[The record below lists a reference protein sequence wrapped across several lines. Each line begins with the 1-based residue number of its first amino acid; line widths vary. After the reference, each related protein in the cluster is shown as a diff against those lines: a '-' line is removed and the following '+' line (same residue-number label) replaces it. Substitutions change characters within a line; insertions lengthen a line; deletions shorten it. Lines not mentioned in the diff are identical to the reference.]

1 MQEFLKPLL
10 LSCET
15 KSARLVSQSLAT
27 VQKMVSNQALSP
39 EGAAS
44 VIEMIAKVE
53 KIGDEGVQLKVLQTA
68 LTLLQSPL
76 HPTTEEGIATIL
88 GLCFRSLT
96 QKGRKDTVTSTAAAT
111 VRQSVAIVF
120 TYVDVGAEL
129 GRLQRLQLAAEDSNA
144 VAAAAAAKAA
154 AEAFPSMK
162 PPPSVDDLPSQ
173 ELSAAQKLLEDLIA
187 IATGAPP
194 TWLKTPSLP
203 RTFILEV
210 LDFAL
215 ANSSELFMS
224 LPDFQTALSLR
235 ISQLLQ
241 AQLQD
246 YLDAGAAGAQLA
258 SSNFPAFKATLRCIR
273 TLLVRYHTQLGL
285 RCGTLIQTMLRGLGT
300 GQPAIQR
307 ISTGQLVKQILED
320 APLIYFLFIT
330 FDREKDRKIDA
341 VRALVGTVADTLD
354 VALKNQPTTGENAN
368 SGGNSTSSF
377 EEINADAIGALFQ
390 SRSQNKDWS
399 VDTDYETA
407 TPASQQAYL
416 AMLCLDSLLHF
427 MASVEVLTSA
437 ATDGG
442 GELQGSDW
450 YALSSRERLLLG
462 TPREV
467 ASTAPPPLPIER
479 DACAA
484 LISFTWRATL
494 SVFSQML
501 ALSTIESMV
510 LSLLKGYQGFTQAC
524 GVLELEEPRDA
535 FLGALCHL
543 ALAADGERPSLSR
556 IDAASITRSSSPRLE
571 RTGSDGGSSYSPLSP
586 SSSGGGAASPTGS
599 KRHQQRT
606 TSVDDVDGGI
616 VLTPKNVQAMRTLF
630 NIAHRLANV
639 LGPGWALVLETLNSL
654 DRVLHSPKTTTQE
667 GNSGVLPGGTVLAG
681 PLLSSD
687 LAILSAA
694 ASQLFECTRDMSR
707 EAVVAL
713 LSGLRD
719 VSIAHMPHAAQ
730 VSQPKMFALER
741 MVEVL
746 IFNIHRIYD
755 LWGIF
760 LSHVLEIVDDP
771 KPLVRVAAIDALG
784 RAIEGALGG
793 LCRTTTT
800 TTTTT
805 AGNED
810 RKDYTKKSSSSSTDA
825 VVNASSIGNN
835 TASISNITSASIVE
849 STGGLE
855 HMLLVALEALHNDER
870 ERDVRIGVLRVLL
883 AVLQRHGERL
893 TDGWTPVFR
902 LLAVVPGQEDPETV
916 SLGFQSL
923 QLAASDYM
931 PAMPFPRLK
940 RCLEVAVAY
949 GEQQTD
955 LNVSL
960 TTISLLWNVG
970 DMLSRTKLSGDRGA
984 SGGGGRAFGRKDSS
998 TDQNRRN
1005 TSSISA
1011 TSGEKEEKE
1020 EEKTNI
1026 NDDDDEEESSR
1037 HRPSQLAAVTTPA
1050 QIEELLEL
1058 IFSALQSLSQD
1069 PRPEVRNS
1077 GARTLF
1083 AVVITQGPR
1092 LSRVVWER
1100 CLWELL
1106 FPLLRHAFHMSA
1118 TSSKEEAEAALLG
1131 RSKGAQVRLVMHHSR
1146 NTEQKQ
1152 WDETVV
1158 VAVGGMA
1165 RLLRAH
1171 LPAIAA
1177 MEGMEAGWDELMIV
1191 AESSLAGG
1199 RKEVALAAVGLLGSV
1214 LGAHGADDTVVTSVM
1229 WRRSMRALDVGV
1241 EAATSAGC
1249 LVPLSARAE
1258 LVQLVGQLYT
1268 QLRLRF
1274 TEADTISVFRWIEA
1288 FCRNPWSED
1297 DVTNVVQTVG
1307 MPPVQKAALALLPTL
1322 GPEHLPELWP
1332 DYVLSIVKLIQPS
1345 HVVAAWHEHHEAE
1358 LAAAAAAA
1366 SASEQPGC
1374 DSNSNTTSTT
1384 GPPMTPARP
1393 SGAASS
1399 LSTGLGATPG
1409 PLGTGGVSSSGQ
1421 LRASKQSQ
1429 HKYALNSAF
1438 LEKVR
1443 GYVVILR
1450 NLISLLYSGGYYR
1463 CRKLYVK

>member
-1 MQEFLKPLL
+1 
-10 LSCET
+10 
-15 KSARLVSQSLAT
+15 
-27 VQKMVSNQALSP
+27 MVSNEALSP
-39 EGAAS
+39 EGAQS
-44 VIEMIAKVE
+44 VIGMLAKVE
-53 KIGDEGVQLKVLQTA
+53 KLGDEGVQLKVLQTA

-76 HPTTEEGIATIL
+76 HPTTEDGIATIL

-96 QKGRKDTVTSTAAAT
+96 QKGRKDTVISTASAT

-129 GRLQRLQLAAEDSNA
+129 SRLERLQLAAEDSNA

-162 PPPSVDDLPSQ
+162 PPPLLDDLPSQ
-173 ELSAAQKLLEDLIA
+173 ELSAAQKLLEDLIS

-224 LPDFQTALSLR
+224 LPEFQSALSLR

-300 GQPAIQR
+300 GQPAIHR

-320 APLIYFLFIT
+320 TPLLYFLFIT
-330 FDREKDRKIDA
+330 FDMQKDRKLDA
-341 VRALVGTVADTLD
+341 VRALVGAVADTLD
-354 VALKNQPTTGENAN
+354 AALRNQASAGENASS
-368 SGGNSTSSF
+368 SGSATSPSV

-399 VDTDYETA
+399 VDTDYESA
-407 TPASQQAYL
+407 TSAAQQAYL
-416 AMLCLDSLLHF
+416 AMLSLDSLLHF
-427 MASVEVLTSA
+427 MASVEVLTYA
-437 ATDGG
+437 ATEGG

-462 TPREV
+462 TPREIT
-467 ASTAPPPLPIER
+467 STAPQPLPVER
-479 DACAA
+479 EACAT
-484 LISFTWRATL
+484 LVGYTWRATL
-494 SVFSQML
+494 SVLSRML

-543 ALAADGERPSLSR
+543 ALAADGERLSLTGTM
-556 IDAASITRSSSPRLE
+556 AADSSDMNRSSSARLE
-571 RTGSDGGSSYSPLSP
+571 RVGSGGGSNSPRSP
-586 SSSGGGAASPTGS
+586 SSSGGGPASPTGS
-599 KRHQQRT
+599 KHHHQRT
-606 TSVDDVDGGI
+606 TSVEDVDGGI

-654 DRVLHSPKTTTQE
+654 DRVLHSPKTTTQDGGSGS
-667 GNSGVLPGGTVLAG
+667 GNGGGAGGALAG

-746 IFNIHRIYD
+746 NFNVHRIYD

-771 KPLVRVAAIDALG
+771 KPLVRAAAIDALG
-784 RAIEGALGG
+784 QAIVGALGG
-793 LCRTTTT
+793 LRRNT
-800 TTTTT
+800 
-805 AGNED
+805 GSENND
-810 RKDYTKKSSSSSTDA
+810 KDHSSSSSGA
-825 VVNASSIGNN
+825 NASSLGN
-835 TASISNITSASIVE
+835 SSAFVSSTPNATVVE

-870 ERDVRIGVLRVLL
+870 ERDVRVGVLRVLL

-902 LLAVVPGQEDPETV
+902 LLAIVPGQEDPETV

-931 PAMPFPRLK
+931 PAMPYPRLK

-970 DMLSRTKLSGDRGA
+970 DMLSRTKLNGDRGT
-984 SGGGGRAFGRKDSS
+984 SGGGAFARKDTISG
-998 TDQNRRN
+998 QNRRN
-1005 TSSISA
+1005 VGGMSA
-1011 TSGEKEEKE
+1011 ILGGKEEKE
-1020 EEKTNI
+1020 AENKNI
-1026 NDDDDEEESSR
+1026 NDDDEERSPQ
-1037 HRPSQLAAVTTPA
+1037 HRSGQLAAVTTSA

-1092 LSRVVWER
+1092 LSRAVWER

-1146 NTEQKQ
+1146 NTQQKQ

-1158 VAVGGMA
+1158 VSVGGMA

-1199 RKEVALAAVGLLGSV
+1199 RKEVAVAAVGFLGGV
-1214 LGAHGADDTVVTSVM
+1214 LGAHGGDDTVVTPAM

-1258 LVQLVGQLYT
+1258 LVQLVGQLYS
-1268 QLRLRF
+1268 QLRHRF
-1274 TEADTISVFRWIEA
+1274 TETNTISVFRWVEA

-1322 GPEHLPELWP
+1322 GPEHRPELWP
-1332 DYVLSIVKLIQPS
+1332 QYVLSIVKLIQPS
-1345 HVVAAWHEHHEAE
+1345 HIIAAWHDHHEAE
-1358 LAAAAAAA
+1358 LAAAANAAI
-1366 SASEQPGC
+1366 EQIGNGGADDGGNRRAG
-1374 DSNSNTTSTT
+1374 DSNSNNNTTTT
-1384 GPPMTPARP
+1384 VPPMTPARS

-1399 LSTGLGATPG
+1399 LTTGLGATPG
-1409 PLGTGGVSSSGQ
+1409 PLGTGGISSSGQ

-1429 HKYALNSAF
+1429 QKHALNSAF

-1443 GYVVILR
+1443 GR
-1450 NLISLLYSGGYYR
+1450 PF
-1463 CRKLYVK
+1463 

>member
-1 MQEFLKPLL
+1 MFIGFIKDDLVCTHKPFKNASPSLQELLKPLL
-10 LSCET
+10 LSCDT
-15 KSARLVSQSLAT
+15 KSARLISQSLAT
-27 VQKMVSNQALSP
+27 VQKMVSNEALSP
-39 EGAAS
+39 EGAES
-44 VIEMIAKVE
+44 VIEMLAKVE
-53 KIGDEGVQLKVLQTA
+53 KMGDEGVQLKVLQTA

-76 HPTTEEGIATIL
+76 HPTTEDGITTIL

-129 GRLQRLQLAAEDSNA
+129 GRLQRLQRAAEDSNA

-162 PPPSVDDLPSQ
+162 PPPALDDLPSQ

-224 LPDFQTALSLR
+224 LPDFQSALSLR

-246 YLDAGAAGAQLA
+246 YLDAGAAGAQLSA
-258 SSNFPAFKATLRCIR
+258 ANFPAFKATLRCVR
-273 TLLVRYHTQLGL
+273 TLLVRYHTQLGI

-307 ISTGQLVKQILED
+307 IATGQLVKQILED

-330 FDREKDRKIDA
+330 FDMQRDRKLDA
-341 VRALVGTVADTLD
+341 VRALVGAVADTVD
-354 VALKNQPTTGENAN
+354 AALKNQGAAGENAA
-368 SGGNSTSSF
+368 GGNATSSF

-390 SRSQNKDWS
+390 SRSQTKDWS

-407 TPASQQAYL
+407 TSASQQAYL
-416 AMLCLDSLLHF
+416 AMLSLDSLLHF
-427 MASVEVLTSA
+427 MASVEVLTYA
-437 ATDGG
+437 ATEGG

-467 ASTAPPPLPIER
+467 PSTAPPSLPIER

-484 LISFTWRATL
+484 LVGYTWRATL
-494 SVFSQML
+494 SVLSQML
-501 ALSTIESMV
+501 ALSTRESMV

-524 GVLELEEPRDA
+524 GILELEEPRDA

-543 ALAADGERPSLSR
+543 ALAADGERPSLGTGPSFADSSGV
-556 IDAASITRSSSPRLE
+556 IRSSSPRLE
-571 RTGSDGGSSYSPLSP
+571 RSGSGSGSYSPRSP
-586 SSSGGGAASPTGS
+586 SSTGGGAISPTGS
-599 KRHQQRT
+599 KLPHQRT
-606 TSVDDVDGGI
+606 TSVENVDGGI
-616 VLTPKNVQAMRTLF
+616 ILTPKNVQAMRTLF

-639 LGPGWALVLETLNSL
+639 LGLGWSLVLETLNTL

-667 GNSGVLPGGTVLAG
+667 GGNGGGGGGGGDGTGLSG

-694 ASQLFECTRDMSR
+694 ASQLFECTRDMAR

-746 IFNIHRIYD
+746 LFNIHRIYD

-771 KPLVRVAAIDALG
+771 KPLVRASAIDALG
-784 RAIEGALGG
+784 QAILGALGG
-793 LCRTTTT
+793 L
-800 TTTTT
+800 
-805 AGNED
+805 G
-810 RKDYTKKSSSSSTDA
+810 SSNTGA
-825 VVNASSIGNN
+825 VVNASSTGNASPVSS
-835 TASISNITSASIVE
+835 TAHTAVVE

-870 ERDVRIGVLRVLL
+870 ERDVRVGVLRVLL

-970 DMLSRTKLSGDRGA
+970 DMLSRTRLSGDRDSSRG
-984 SGGGGRAFGRKDSS
+984 SSSAFGRKDTSIGQQRRTVSS
-998 TDQNRRN
+998 
-1005 TSSISA
+1005 SA
-1011 TSGEKEEKE
+1011 KSVGKE
-1020 EEKTNI
+1020 EEEEERKTI
-1026 NDDDDEEESSR
+1026 NDDDEEKSPR
-1037 HRPSQLAAVTTPA
+1037 RRPGQLVAVTTPA

-1199 RKEVALAAVGLLGSV
+1199 RKEVAMAAVGLLGGV
-1214 LGAHGADDTVVTSVM
+1214 LGAHGGDDTVVTPAM

-1249 LVPLSARAE
+1249 LVPLSVRTE

-1268 QLRLRF
+1268 QLRPRF
-1274 TEADTISVFRWIEA
+1274 TETDTISVFRWVEA

-1332 DYVLSIVKLIQPS
+1332 YYVLSIVKLVQPT

-1358 LAAAAAAA
+1358 LAAAAIAAM
-1366 SASEQPGC
+1366 EQLG
-1374 DSNSNTTSTT
+1374 NGGESNTNTAT
-1384 GPPMTPARP
+1384 GSAMTPARP

-1399 LSTGLGATPG
+1399 LPTGLGATPG
-1409 PLGTGGVSSSGQ
+1409 PLGTGGISSSVQ
-1421 LRASKQSQ
+1421 LGASKQSQ
-1429 HKYALNSAF
+1429 HKHALNTAF
-1438 LEKVR
+1438 LEKV
-1443 GYVVILR
+1443 I
-1450 NLISLLYSGGYYR
+1450 
-1463 CRKLYVK
+1463 

>member
-1 MQEFLKPLL
+1 
-10 LSCET
+10 
-15 KSARLVSQSLAT
+15 
-27 VQKMVSNQALSP
+27 MVSNEALSP
-39 EGAAS
+39 EGSES
-44 VIEMIAKVE
+44 VIEMLAKVE
-53 KIGDEGVQLKVLQTA
+53 KMGDEGVQLKVLQTA

-76 HPTTEEGIATIL
+76 HPTTEDGIATIL

-120 TYVDVGAEL
+120 TYVDVSAEL
-129 GRLQRLQLAAEDSNA
+129 GRLQRLQLAAQDTDA

-162 PPPSVDDLPSQ
+162 PPPSLDELPSQ
-173 ELSAAQKLLEDLIA
+173 ELSAAQKLLDDLIA

-224 LPDFQTALSLR
+224 LPDFQSALSLR

-258 SSNFPAFKATLRCIR
+258 AANFPAFKATLRCVR
-273 TLLVRYHTQLGL
+273 TLLVRYHIQLGMK
-285 RCGTLIQTMLRGLGT
+285 CGALIQTMLRGLGT
-300 GQPAIQR
+300 GQPATQR
-307 ISTGQLVKQILED
+307 IATGQLVKQILED
-320 APLIYFLFIT
+320 APLLYFLFIT
-330 FDREKDRKIDA
+330 FDMQRDRKLDA
-341 VRALVGTVADTLD
+341 VRALVGAVADTVD
-354 VALKNQPTTGENAN
+354 AALKNQGPPGENTISN
-368 SGGNSTSSF
+368 NSHSGGGGNGGVISL
-377 EEINADAIGALFQ
+377 EELNADAIGALFQ
-390 SRSQNKDWS
+390 SRSQSKDWS

-407 TPASQQAYL
+407 TPAAQHAYL
-416 AMLCLDSLLHF
+416 AMLSLDSLLHF
-427 MASVEVLTSA
+427 MASVEVLTYA
-437 ATDGG
+437 ATEGG

-467 ASTAPPPLPIER
+467 PSTAPPPLPIKR

-484 LISFTWRATL
+484 LVGTTWRATL
-494 SVFSQML
+494 SVLSQML
-501 ALSTIESMV
+501 ALSTRESMV

-535 FLGALCHL
+535 FLGALCQL
-543 ALAADGERPSLSR
+543 ALAADGEHLSLP
-556 IDAASITRSSSPRLE
+556 AGASGGGGRNSTSYSRSSSPRLE
-571 RTGSDGGSSYSPLSP
+571 RAGSGGGGGGNNGSYSPRSP
-586 SSSGGGAASPTGS
+586 SSLGGGGGGGPSSPATGS
-599 KRHQQRT
+599 KHHRT
-606 TSVDDVDGGI
+606 TSVENVDGGT
-616 VLTPKNVQAMRTLF
+616 VLTPKNIQAMRTLF

-639 LGPGWALVLETLNSL
+639 LGPGWALVLETLNTL
-654 DRVLHSPKTTTQE
+654 DRVLNSPKTTTQE
-667 GNSGVLPGGTVLAG
+667 GGISGGGSNNLAATG

-746 IFNIHRIYD
+746 LFNIHRIYD

-771 KPLVRVAAIDALG
+771 KPLVRAAAIDALG
-784 RAIEGALGG
+784 QAIVGALGG
-793 LCRTTTT
+793 LSTSSNESTNNSTTAAVNSSSISTTT
-800 TTTTT
+800 
-805 AGNED
+805 
-810 RKDYTKKSSSSSTDA
+810 SST
-825 VVNASSIGNN
+825 
-835 TASISNITSASIVE
+835 TSTTLVE

-870 ERDVRIGVLRVLL
+870 ERDVRVGVLRVLL

-923 QLAASDYM
+923 QLAATDYM

-970 DMLSRTKLSGDRGA
+970 DMLSRTRLSGDG
-984 SGGGGRAFGRKDSS
+984 SGGGAGGAFRRKD
-998 TDQNRRN
+998 TTTTGQHKR
-1005 TSSISA
+1005 TVSSISGTA
-1011 TSGEKEEKE
+1011 SIGNPEEERENADGKEENE
-1020 EEKTNI
+1020 EN
-1026 NDDDDEEESSR
+1026 SPSGG
-1037 HRPSQLAAVTTPA
+1037 HYRPTGQLVAVTTPA

-1199 RKEVALAAVGLLGSV
+1199 RKEVAVAAVGLLGGV
-1214 LGAHGADDTVVTSVM
+1214 LGAHGGDDTVVTPDM

-1249 LVPLSARAE
+1249 LVPLSARTE

-1268 QLRLRF
+1268 QLRPRF
-1274 TEADTISVFRWIEA
+1274 SENDTISVFRWVEA

-1297 DVTNVVQTVG
+1297 DATNVVQTVG

-1322 GPEHLPELWP
+1322 GPDHLPDLWP
-1332 DYVLSIVKLIQPS
+1332 YYVLTIVKLVQPA
-1345 HVVAAWHEHHEAE
+1345 HVVAAWQEHLESE
-1358 LAAAAAAA
+1358 LAAAVAANAELQQQGGGGGGGDHAA
-1366 SASEQPGC
+1366 
-1374 DSNSNTTSTT
+1374 
-1384 GPPMTPARP
+1384 PPVTPARP
-1393 SGAASS
+1393 AGAASS

-1409 PLGTGGVSSSGQ
+1409 PLGTGGISSSVQ
-1421 LRASKQSQ
+1421 LGASKQSQ
-1429 HKYALNSAF
+1429 QKFALNAAF

-1443 GYVVILR
+1443 LAG
-1450 NLISLLYSGGYYR
+1450 
-1463 CRKLYVK
+1463 